1 MGDDPLDLFGQ
12 WWLPDKPD
20 RRLNGR
26 LWFTAEEGAR
36 LELAG
41 ELGIPW
47 GRPGT
52 VSVGEPIFGVDVRGR
67 AITLLDATWAGQ
79 QRSGRA
85 TSERAR
91 GHTLLVGARH
101 PDSQPAF
108 YGCTVSF
115 SDFTEWVATQ
125 YPLINYDHGSTD
137 EADFVVK
144 VAPPQR
150 RHIDLESGRLTL
162 FVGAGQTM
170 GDIESKINLSAAWVY
185 TTTSPLRYEQLL
197 NNVVDPLDRLHA
209 LLTGGPSDIRE
220 IKVHLP
226 ANEDELVSVETLDVF
241 STTLRGEASDRSTRW
256 EWPGPLNK
264 VHTRLEEI
272 VSAWFS
278 LYEKC
283 RIPIS
288 LFFGVLEGRT
298 LFLES
303 RYQMLA
309 QAVEAYHRHHPS
321 FRNEVL
327 LPEEHEHRLRA
338 ILDGAPNQHH
348 DWLEAR
354 LRYANEP
361 TLRRRLKDLL
371 AYAGPIATAAISE
384 DLLEE
389 MIAARNELTHVIQ
402 REIRENDRANEVHW
416 LGEKLA
422 LMLRACLLRDI
433 GFSMDEIEEALLKSR
448 HNQLVVSVL
457 PSDHARDQ

>member
-1 MGDDPLDLFGQ
+1 MGNGRLDLFGE
-12 WWLPDKPD
+12 WWVPERPD

-26 LWFTAEEGAR
+26 LWFTPEEGAR

-41 ELGIPW
+41 ELRMPW

-52 VSVGEPIFGVDVRGR
+52 ITVGEPIFGVDVRGR
-67 AITLLDATWAGQ
+67 AITLLDAAWAGE

-91 GHTLLVGARH
+91 GHTILVGQRH
-101 PDSQPAF
+101 PDPRPAF

-125 YPLINYDHGSTD
+125 YPLIEYDHGSTD
-137 EADFVVK
+137 GADFVVK

-162 FVGAGQTM
+162 YVGAGRTM
-170 GDIESKINLSAAWVY
+170 GDTESRIDLTAAWVY
-185 TTTSPLRYEQLL
+185 TTASPLHYEELL
-197 NNVVDPLDRLHA
+197 NKIVDPLDRLHA
-209 LLTGGPSDIRE
+209 LLTGSSSDARE
-220 IKVHLP
+220 MKVHLP
-226 ANEDELVSVETLDVF
+226 PDGDKLVPFETLEVF
-241 STTLRGEASDRSTRW
+241 STTLRSKTPDKSSRW
-256 EWPGPLNK
+256 EWPAPLNK
-264 VHTRLEEI
+264 VHARLEEI
-272 VSAWFS
+272 VAAW
-278 LYEKC
+278 LDIYDVC

-309 QAVEAYHRHHPS
+309 QAAEAYHRHHPN
-321 FRNEVL
+321 FPNDVL
-327 LPEEHEHRLRA
+327 PQEEHERRVKV
-338 ILDGAPNQHH
+338 ILEGAPKQHRN
-348 DWLEAR
+348 WLDAR
-354 LRYANEP
+354 LRYANQP
-361 TLRRRLKDLL
+361 TFRRRLKELL
-371 AYAGPIATAAISE
+371 AYAGPIGPAAISG
-384 DLLEE
+384 DLLEA
-389 MIAARNELTHVIQ
+389 MIDARNELTHVIQ
-402 REIRENDRANEVHW
+402 REIQENDRANQIHW

-433 GFSMDEIEEALLKSR
+433 GFSVDEAEEALMKSR

-457 PSDHARDQ
+457 QGDSA